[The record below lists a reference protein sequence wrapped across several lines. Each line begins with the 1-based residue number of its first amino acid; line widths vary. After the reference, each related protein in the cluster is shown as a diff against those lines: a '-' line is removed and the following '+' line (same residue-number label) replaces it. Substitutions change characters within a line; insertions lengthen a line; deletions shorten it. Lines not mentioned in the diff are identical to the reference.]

1 MENKKLNKGLKGG
14 KIFNISKKETSEEF
28 VDDIIES
35 FEDKKEIDKN
45 SNVIDFQRYK
55 KEKSQS

>member
-1 MENKKLNKGLKGG
+1 
-14 KIFNISKKETSEEF
+14 KKETSEEF